1 MKKHNTTIISRLR
14 LLALC
19 LTLTAIGTASRAAT
33 LLVEAESFK
42 DRGGWS
48 VDQQFMDIMGSPYL
62 IAHGMGKPVAD
73 ARTEVNISEGG
84 TYYVYARTYNW
95 TAPWSKRP
103 GPGAFRIA
111 VSGRTLANTVGK
123 TGDRWQWQLAG
134 RTTLKAGR
142 TTLSIHDL
150 AGFDARCDAIILTTD
165 RNIALP
171 QRAAD
176 EEAFRDRIANRPKN
190 PTSAGNFDLVVVGG
204 GVAGMSTAVAA
215 SRLGLRVALI
225 GDRPVLG
232 GNNSSEVRVHMGGR
246 LGVGPY
252 PQLGEMQQEFAP
264 TREGNAQ
271 PAGNYEDEKKMQW
284 IGGEKNVSLFLGMHA
299 TEVRKNGDRISS
311 IIARNVVTGER
322 VEFAAPL
329 FADCTGDAT
338 IGFLAGA
345 DWRMG
350 RESRQEFGESRAPET
365 ADSMTMG
372 ASVQWYAEEEGTPM
386 RFPRFEH
393 GIAFNDSTVERVVKG
408 EWTWETGM
416 NLNQVTDAERIRDYG
431 LLVVYSNWSYLKNRA
446 SDRAKYADYALS
458 WVAYVAG
465 KRESRRLLGDYIL
478 KEDDL
483 TRHMTHEDASFAAT
497 WSIDLHTPDPQ
508 NSRSFPGEE
517 FKAVTRHTVIY
528 PTAVPYRCLY
538 SRNIDNLFMAGRD
551 ISATHVALGSIR
563 VMRTTGAMG
572 EVVGMAASLCKKYG
586 VSPRGV
592 YRYHLGEL
600 RQLMTQGV
608 AKRGLPDTQKY
619 NEGGW
624 LNKDPMK

>member
-1 MKKHNTTIISRLR
+1 MEKDNTFITSLR
-14 LLALC
+14 ALALC
-19 LTLTAIGTASRAAT
+19 LLLTAWGAAPRAAT
-33 LLVEAESFK
+33 LLVEAESFG

-73 ARTEVNISEGG
+73 AKTGIEISQSG
-84 TYYVYARTYNW
+84 TYYIYARTYNW
-95 TAPWSKRP
+95 TSPWSKSP

-111 VSGRTLANTVGK
+111 IGGRPLPGAVGN

-134 RTTLKAGR
+134 KVALKAGA
-142 TTLSIHDL
+142 TTISLHDL

-165 RNIALP
+165 RNLQLP
-171 QRAAD
+171 TRSQD
-176 EEAFRDRIANRPKN
+176 EEAFRDSVAGRPAK
-190 PTSAGNFDLVVVGG
+190 PTSAGRFDLVVVGS
-204 GVAGMSTAVAA
+204 GVAGMSAAA
-215 SRLGLRVALI
+215 SAARLGLRVALI

-252 PQLGEMQQEFAP
+252 PLLGEMQQEFAP

-271 PAGNYEDEKKMQW
+271 PAGNYEDEQKMRW
-284 IGGEKNVSLFLGMHA
+284 MSGEKNVSLFLGMHA
-299 TEVRKNGDRISS
+299 NEVRKDGNRIVSVV
-311 IIARNVVTGER
+311 ARDVVTGER

-329 FADCTGDAT
+329 FADCTGDGT

-372 ASVQWYAEEEGTPM
+372 ASVQWYAKREGTAV

-393 GIAFNDSTVERVVKG
+393 GVTFNDSTVERVVKG

-416 NLNQVTDAERIRDYG
+416 NLDQVADAERIRDYG
-431 LLVVYSNWSYLKNRA
+431 LMVVYSNWSYLKNRA
-446 SDRAKYADYALS
+446 SDRAKYADYALR

-483 TRHMTHEDASFAAT
+483 VRHMTHEDASFAAT
-497 WSIDLHTPDPQ
+497 WSIDLHTPDPE
-508 NSRSFPGEE
+508 NSRAFPGEE

-551 ISATHVALGSIR
+551 ISATHVALGSVR

-572 EVVGMAASLCKKYG
+572 EVVGMAASLCKKHG
-586 VSPRGV
+586 ATPRDI
-592 YRYHLGEL
+592 YRHHLGEL
-600 RQLMTQGV
+600 RLLMAQGV

-624 LNKDPMK
+624 LNSDPLQK